1 MTDDIQS
8 TTQRTHMVYT
18 ESLETS
24 ACLSEISGALV
35 ALQLAQCSATPDK
48 INPRFKSK
56 YTSLESLQKAVL
68 PTLAEHGV
76 ALIQNPTLETTPEGS
91 IVVVQTLLTHPSGE
105 YLLARSASAP
115 LDRTDIQSVGSTI
128 TYLRRYSAAGIL
140 SIIQA
145 LPAEDD
151 DDGNAATPETPS
163 QQPTRTPSLNPKMPA
178 IITGYDETR
187 RQCVV
192 RQGKQLLTLKAPNP
206 ELKIHLQPGPT
217 PVWLKWSKKEG
228 VTGVKQV
235 QQPGADDIS
244 W

>member
-1 MTDDIQS
+1 MTDDIQN
-8 TTQRTHMVYT
+8 TTERTHMLYT

-56 YTSLESLQKAVL
+56 YTSLESLQTAVL

-115 LDRTDIQSVGSTI
+115 LDRTDIQAVGSTI

-145 LPAEDD
+145 LPTEDD

-163 QQPTRTPSLNPKMPA
+163 QQSTRTPSLNPKMPA
-178 IITGYDETR
+178 IITGYDEKR
-187 RQCVV
+187 QQCVV
-192 RQGKQLLTLKAPNP
+192 KQGKQLLTLKVSHPD
-206 ELKIHLQPGPT
+206 LKLHLEPGPT
-217 PVWLKWSKKEG
+217 PVWLKWNKKEG
-228 VTGVKQV
+228 VTAVKPV
-235 QQPGADDIS
+235 QPGTDDIQ

>member
-1 MTDDIQS
+1 MTDDIQN
-8 TTQRTHMVYT
+8 TTERTHMVYT

-115 LDRTDIQSVGSTI
+115 LDRTDIQAVGSTI

-145 LPAEDD
+145 LPTEDD

-163 QQPTRTPSLNPKMPA
+163 TPSLNPMMPA
-178 IITGYDETR
+178 IITGYDEKR
-187 RQCVV
+187 QQCVV
-192 RQGKQLLTLKAPNP
+192 KQGKQLLTLKVPNP
-206 ELKIHLQPGPT
+206 DLKLHLQPGPT
-217 PVWLKWSKKEG
+217 PVWLKWSKKDG
-228 VTGVKQV
+228 VTAVKPV
-235 QQPGADDIS
+235 QPGAGDIQ